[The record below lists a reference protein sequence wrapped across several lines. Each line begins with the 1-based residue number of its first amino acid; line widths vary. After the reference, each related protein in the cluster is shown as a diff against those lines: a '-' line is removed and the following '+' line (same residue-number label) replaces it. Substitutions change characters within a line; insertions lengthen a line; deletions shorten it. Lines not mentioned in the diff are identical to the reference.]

1 MFYVIRNADGGIQS
15 VARQAIPG
23 SEPMSE
29 HDPELLGFLNR
40 SLTPHDF
47 RAADAE
53 LVRVLE
59 DVIDTL
65 IMKNLIRLTD
75 LPQAAQQK
83 LVKRKGM
90 RNHMKGALDLIG
102 GDGQVI

>member
-1 MFYVIRNADGGIQS
+1 MG
-15 VARQAIPG
+15 
-23 SEPMSE
+23 E
-29 HDPELLGFLNR
+29 HDPELIEFFNGNLK
-40 SLTPHDF
+40 THDF

-53 LVRVLE
+53 FVRVLE

-65 IMKNLIRLTD
+65 IMKNIIRHTD

-83 LVKRKGM
+83 LIKRKGM